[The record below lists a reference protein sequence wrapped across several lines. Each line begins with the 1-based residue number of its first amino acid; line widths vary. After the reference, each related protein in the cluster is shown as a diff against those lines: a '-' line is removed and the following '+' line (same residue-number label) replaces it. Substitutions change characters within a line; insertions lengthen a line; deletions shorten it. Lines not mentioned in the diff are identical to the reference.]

1 MILIWQYSL
10 PGPSGFNTIQT
21 NAVVIDLKVSK
32 AKTSYNSF
40 TMFSLHQQLTRNV
53 TIKSSYKNTTKN
65 NSLRLVTLK
74 VKTEI
79 FNNCT
84 IKSKAVRFF
93 EISSDSDVCI

>member
-1 MILIWQYSL
+1 
-10 PGPSGFNTIQT
+10 
-21 NAVVIDLKVSK
+21 
-32 AKTSYNSF
+32 
-40 TMFSLHQQLTRNV
+40 MFSLHQQLTRNV

-84 IKSKAVRFF
+84 IKSKAVRFLRF
-93 EISSDSDVCI
+93 LQTAMFVYNVPIYYVQCNVSLVNVSTSKPNKVIEA

>member
-1 MILIWQYSL
+1 M

-32 AKTSYNSF
+32 AKTSFIIPSQ
-40 TMFSLHQQLTRNV
+40 FSADINNWPEV
-53 TIKSSYKNTTKN
+53 KSSYKNTTKN

-79 FNNCT
+79 F
-84 IKSKAVRFF
+84 R
-93 EISSDSDVCI
+93 